1 MHAPLSSTR
10 PYLIRAIYQW
20 LVDNDLTPYLLVD
33 ARFPDVS
40 VPQQYVQ
47 DGRIVLNLAPM
58 AVHGL
63 MLGNEEVSFS
73 ARFGGKPI
81 NVTVP
86 IARVLAI
93 YAREN
98 GQGLMLGES
107 DEPISTDEPPTPLE
121 EAASADAHAPN
132 GETRPPRRAPKLR
145 VIK

>member
-33 ARFPDVS
+33 ARFPDVC
-40 VPQQYVQ
+40 VPQHYVQ

-63 MLGNEEVSFS
+63 VLGNEEVSFS

-86 IARVLAI
+86 VNRVLAI

-107 DEPISTDEPPTPLE
+107 DEAVSPDVQDSALE
-121 EAASADAHAPN
+121 QAATADAPASS
-132 GETRPPRRAPKLR
+132 GETRPPRQAPKLR
-145 VIK
+145 IIK